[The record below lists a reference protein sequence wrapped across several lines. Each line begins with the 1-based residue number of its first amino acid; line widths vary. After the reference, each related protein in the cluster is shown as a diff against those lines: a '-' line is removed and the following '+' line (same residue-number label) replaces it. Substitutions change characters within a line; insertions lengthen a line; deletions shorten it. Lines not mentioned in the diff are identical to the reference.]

1 MRVAGTTEEVGP
13 GWSARRRDGRQAV
26 TGAARF
32 TADLAEPG
40 YRHVVLVRSEVAH
53 GRIVEIDTQ
62 AAREVPGV
70 QHVVLAADLTCLG
83 PMVLAADPVPLG
95 GNVAPVEYL
104 AGETVRYVGQPVA
117 AVVAT
122 DLAAARLAAT
132 RVVVR
137 VDPLPTVLS
146 GMAALAPDGPKVYPE
161 WGTNVLKTAV
171 TGNGSPFDPFGPT
184 GHLELVSGKL
194 GQARSAGSPMELRT
208 CQVRW
213 DEREERLHWT
223 GTTQGPHLL
232 RSVLSQ
238 VLGLGETQVHVVSP
252 TQGGSF
258 GIKQVGHADE
268 VLVAGLARQLR
279 TPLRWEETRQ
289 EALLAGQKEQ
299 TIEYRASHDRTGRV
313 HAVRGRVLADVG
325 VMTAHPAWIMPLV
338 GSLTVPSGYDIEDVS
353 VEWTVVVT
361 NKPPWTPARP
371 FGKEIATLLMESV
384 MDKVALATGLDPLEV
399 RRRNWIRPSQ
409 FPYLMTSGLQ
419 IDSGDYAGLADAV
432 LHLVDYDDLL
442 ARREGRRA
450 QGRLAGIGWAFELT
464 PEAADVPG
472 ELGGAW
478 DTSTVRLDT
487 SGHVTALMGITSP
500 GNGND
505 TAIAQIVAAELGVD
519 PGVVRIVQGDTDL
532 CPFGT
537 GNLSSRGVVTGG
549 SAAALAAR
557 DVAATLRTVAGAVLG
572 CSPDDVQLADGAA
585 YPVGEPQQGVPVAEV
600 ARAALSRNHV
610 LSPGTSPTLESTRT
624 FTMPN
629 VRHRP
634 DTLGHIN
641 TYTTYS
647 NGLYLCEVEIDP
659 ETGVVSLES
668 HAMAHDCGVVVNP
681 RLVEGQVKGG
691 AVMGLGCALSE
702 EITYDER
709 GRPQV
714 AGFKT
719 YLLPRSTEVPAFR
732 MVHRTTPSP
741 FSLLG
746 TKGAGESGMGC
757 AMAGVLNAVNDA
769 LAPHGTQ
776 MEALPLTPPRVLRA
790 LAARRAEAGP

>member
-1 MRVAGTTEEVGP
+1 MAATVAEEAAP
-13 GWSARRRDGRQAV
+13 GRSARRRDGHQAV

-32 TADLAEPG
+32 TADLVGPDH
-40 YRHVVLVRSEVAH
+40 RHVVLVRSDVAH
-53 GRIVEIDTQ
+53 GRIVEVDT
-62 AAREVPGV
+62 REAMAMPEVERV
-70 QHVVLAADLTCLG
+70 ILAADLRDLG

-95 GNVAPVEYL
+95 GNVAPVDYL
-104 AGETVRYVGQPVA
+104 AEDTVRYVGQPVA
-117 AVVAT
+117 AIVAT

-132 RVVVR
+132 KVTLRVN
-137 VDPLPTVLS
+137 PLPTVLS
-146 GMAALAPDGPKVYPE
+146 GEDAVTQDAPLVYPE
-161 WGTNVLKTAV
+161 WGSNILKSAV
-171 TGNGSPFDPFGPT
+171 TGNGQPFGAIEFDD
-184 GHLELVSGKL
+184 GLQVVSGRVT
-194 GQARSAGSPMELRT
+194 QARSAGSPMELRT
-208 CQVRW
+208 CLVSW
-213 DEREERLHWT
+213 DEGEQRLRWT

-232 RSVLSQ
+232 RSVLAQ
-238 VLGLGETQVHVVSP
+238 TLGLGETQVHVVSP

-268 VLVAGLARQLR
+268 VLVAALARQLR
-279 TPLRWEETRQ
+279 TPLRWEETRE

-299 TIEYRASHDRTGRV
+299 AISYRVAFDTSGRV

-338 GSLTVPSGYDIEDVS
+338 GSLTVPSGYDVQDVS

-361 NKPPWTPARP
+361 NKPPSAPARP
-371 FGKEIATLLMESV
+371 FGKEIATLLMESAL
-384 MDKVALATGLDPLEV
+384 DRVARVTGLDPLEV
-399 RRRNWIRPSQ
+399 RRRNWIRPGQ
-409 FPYLMTSGLQ
+409 FPYPMTSGLQ
-419 IDSGDYAGLADAV
+419 IDSGDYPGLADAV
-432 LHLVDYDDLL
+432 LDLVDYDAML
-442 ARREGRRA
+442 ARRDARRA
-450 QGRLAGIGWAFELT
+450 EGRLAGIGWAFELT

-478 DTSTVRLDT
+478 DTSTVRMDT

-519 PGVVRIVQGDTDL
+519 PGVVRVVQGDTDL

-557 DVAATLRTVAGAVLG
+557 DVAATLRSVAGAMFQCPPEHVG
-572 CSPDDVQLADGAA
+572 LAGGVA
-585 YPVGEPQQGVPVAEV
+585 YVSEDPGRRSAVSEV
-600 ARAALSRNHV
+600 ARAVLSRNHV

-634 DTLGHIN
+634 DALGHIN

-647 NGLYLCEVEIDP
+647 NGLYLCEVDIDP
-659 ETGVVSLES
+659 ETGVISLES
-668 HAMAHDCGVVVNP
+668 HAMAHDCGVVINP
-681 RLVEGQVKGG
+681 RLVEGQFKGG
-691 AVMGLGCALSE
+691 VVMGLGCALTE
-702 EITYDER
+702 EISYDGH
-709 GRPQV
+709 GRPG
-714 AGFKT
+714 ATGFKT
-719 YLLPRSTEVPAFR
+719 YLLPRATEVPAFR
-732 MVHRTTPSP
+732 IGHQVTPSP

-769 LAPHGTQ
+769 LAPLGAQ
-776 MEALPLTPPRVLRA
+776 VDALPLTPPRVLRA
-790 LAARRAEAGP
+790 LTAAGSGGTP